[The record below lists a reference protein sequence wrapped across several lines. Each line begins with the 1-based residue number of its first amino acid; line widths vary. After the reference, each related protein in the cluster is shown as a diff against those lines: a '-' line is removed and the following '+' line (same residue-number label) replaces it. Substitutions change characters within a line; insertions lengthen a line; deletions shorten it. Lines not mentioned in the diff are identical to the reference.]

1 MMGAIPMEQL
11 HDKSVA
17 PVGSVDD
24 LQGKTGFLQ
33 GLTEKI
39 IEATRAVDN
48 HANVMVGINTALF
61 ALVITILFQVD
72 HLKITLG
79 IIAIFSAAS
88 AIAAVFAI
96 RLPHMLAHTRHPE
109 SVFYARH
116 IASYPSADAY
126 AAQLR
131 AVIADDEALFLQ
143 YAREAYNLSTYY
155 YIPKRRMLSWSRY
168 LFVFG
173 VVTSA
178 LFLVLEKVHWFHLF

>member
-1 MMGAIPMEQL
+1 MSHTPQHL
-11 HDKSVA
+11 PA
-17 PVGSVDD
+17 PPIDD
-24 LQGKTGFLQ
+24 LQGKAGFLQ

-61 ALVITILFQVD
+61 ALVITMLFQVE
-72 HLKITLG
+72 HLKATLG
-79 IIAIFSAAS
+79 IIALFSAAS

-96 RLPHMLAHTRHPE
+96 RLPHILAHKRHPE
-109 SVFYARH
+109 SLFYARH

-131 AVIADDEALFLQ
+131 AVVADERELFRQ
-143 YAREAYNLSTYY
+143 YAREAYNLSVYY
-155 YIPKRRMLSWSRY
+155 YLPKRRMLSWSRY

-173 VVTSA
+173 VVASA
-178 LFLVLEKVHWFHLF
+178 LFLVLEKVHWFEIA